1 MSAFLAALMPVIILV
16 GVGWGLA
23 WRAVIPTEGWRAI
36 ERLAYLLLFPA
47 LIIRALARAPFETA
61 PWGLAL
67 VLIGAQCC
75 LGALGLTA
83 RRWPGMTRPAV
94 GTIIQS
100 NVRWNAF
107 IALSLGSA
115 LFGEEGIALVTIAA
129 AAMIPTANV
138 LSVVALTAHAERG
151 GGPGRN
157 GIDAIVRNPLV
168 LACVI
173 GGALAAF
180 DLGIPELV
188 DRPLELLAEATLAVG
203 LLCAGAGT
211 DLGALRRA
219 GGRTLTWS
227 LIRLLGLPGLTIGGA
242 VLSGLSGTPLAI
254 AVITASVPTATNSYV
269 LARQLG
275 GDAPLA
281 ANLIAVQTLLAAV
294 TMPAIWVACRA
305 AGLF

>member
-75 LGALGLTA
+75 LGVLGLTA

-168 LACVI
+168 LACAI

-254 AVITASVPTATNSYV
+254 AVIAASVPTATNSYV